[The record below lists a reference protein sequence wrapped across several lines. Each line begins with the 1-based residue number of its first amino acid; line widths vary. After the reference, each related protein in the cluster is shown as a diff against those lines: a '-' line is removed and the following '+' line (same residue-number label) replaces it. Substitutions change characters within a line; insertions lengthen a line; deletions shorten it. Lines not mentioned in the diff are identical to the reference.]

1 MLNPIDSIINPSFV
15 ERGTFSISP
24 DKSFKYPQ
32 NGLEFSNEFFINVG
46 KISLQNVLGPLSRT
60 FEATAHEEIVVS
72 QCCLRFTDQVFH
84 RKKMGISFQLL
95 NTIWS
100 SNLHWKNPLM
110 PSIWSRDFVWIW
122 LKLWRHLWSFF
133 YWGLSLVQVSSSYHI
148 RKLRFQRNEAV
159 SDSKVKVLKI
169 FLITQN

>member
-1 MLNPIDSIINPSFV
+1 MRRNVSKTIVYNSMPNPIDSIINPSFV

-84 RKKMGISFQLL
+84 RKKMGISIFSISYYDMKFKLAL
-95 NTIWS
+95 E
-100 SNLHWKNPLM
+100 KPLDA
-110 PSIWSRDFVWIW
+110 I
-122 LKLWRHLWSFF
+122 
-133 YWGLSLVQVSSSYHI
+133 
-148 RKLRFQRNEAV
+148 N
-159 SDSKVKVLKI
+159 
-169 FLITQN
+169 LIT

>member
-32 NGLEFSNEFFINVG
+32 NGLEFSNEFFINVD
-46 KISLQNVLGPLSRT
+46 KISLENVLGPLSRT

-84 RKKMGISFQLL
+84 RKK
-95 NTIWS
+95 NE
-100 SNLHWKNPLM
+100 
-110 PSIWSRDFVWIW
+110 
-122 LKLWRHLWSFF
+122 HLYFF
-133 YWGLSLVQVSSSYHI
+133 
-148 RKLRFQRNEAV
+148 N
-159 SDSKVKVLKI
+159 
-169 FLITQN
+169 FLIRYEVQTCTGKTP